1 MLARRLSPLASSAA
15 TPSSSSPAGD
25 ASPPLQPS
33 SSSLSSKSAF
43 IFGLGY
49 TGLGLACLLLEE
61 GW

>member
-1 MLARRLSPLASSAA
+1 MLVRRLSSPVSAA
-15 TPSSSSPAGD
+15 ATSSGAAGA
-25 ASPPLQPS
+25 ASPEPLQPS
-33 SSSLSSKSAF
+33 SPSSKKSAF